1 MKMLFLALAASLL
14 PASVSARPG
23 GEVDYPRGALG
34 YDALM
39 SRDLPKAEAQL
50 RASRGMFWND
60 PARLI
65 NYGQVMAKT
74 GRTDEAA
81 ALFRQAMRSDDLEL
95 VLADGSVMTSRDAAA
110 TALKRLQPIQL
121 SSR

>member
-1 MKMLFLALAASLL
+1 MKKLCLALAALLL
-14 PASVSARPG
+14 PAGVAAEPK
-23 GEVDYPRGALG
+23 GEVDYARGALG

-39 SRDLPKAEAQL
+39 SRDLPTAEAQL
-50 RASRGMFWND
+50 RESRGVFWND

-65 NYGQVMAKT
+65 NYGQVKART

-81 ALFRQAMRSDDLEL
+81 ALFRHAMSVDDVEL
-95 VLADGSVMTSRDAAA
+95 VLADGTVMSSRDAAS
-110 TALKRLQPIQL
+110 TALKRLRPIQL